1 MYLLF
6 LWPWKDKLKFKF
18 ILTIYVAK
26 LINLMARKK
35 QQDVWDLLGAM
46 YTAVMFLGT
55 QNTMGVQPIVDIERT
70 VLYRERAAGMYSTL
84 TYAISQVQ
92 TYKTRHNFV
101 DFKEKVTNPNCVL
114 LVSLCIFV
122 VRQRFPS

>member
-1 MYLLF
+1 
-6 LWPWKDKLKFKF
+6 
-18 ILTIYVAK
+18 
-26 LINLMARKK
+26 MARKK
-35 QQDVWDLLGAM
+35 QQDVWDVVGAM

-92 TYKTRHNFV
+92 MYKTRHNFV
-101 DFKEKVTNPNCVL
+101 DFNEKVTNPICVL
-114 LVSLCIFV
+114 LLSLGI
-122 VRQRFPS
+122 SL